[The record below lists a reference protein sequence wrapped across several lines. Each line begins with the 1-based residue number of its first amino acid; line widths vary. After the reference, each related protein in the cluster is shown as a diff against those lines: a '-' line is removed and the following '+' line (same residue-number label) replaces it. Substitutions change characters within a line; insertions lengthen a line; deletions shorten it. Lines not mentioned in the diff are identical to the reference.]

1 MKPSYFQ
8 DQNSV
13 THPKLKGIMGS
24 EKEKEIFEKLQWE
37 KNKIL
42 ENDRLLATK
51 NRAYRQRKQEN

>member
-1 MKPSYFQ
+1 
-8 DQNSV
+8 
-13 THPKLKGIMGS
+13 MGS

-51 NRAYRQRKQEN
+51 NRAYR